1 MIAPNPIPKAIAA
14 TAEQQQVLDR
24 IAAQRLRLRERR
36 ARRAQ
41 AAAAAREAQQVA
53 GLGPDAPL
61 VSRLAVFAR
70 LHPVAVAVAAAA
82 AVAVGPRRM
91 VRWAGVVMPLLL
103 RLRSR

>member
-1 MIAPNPIPKAIAA
+1 MSAVSPSSAVAA
-14 TAEQQQVLDR
+14 TPEQQQVLER

-41 AAAAAREAQQVA
+41 VLAASREADQAA

-82 AVAVGPRRM
+82 AVAVGPRR
-91 VRWAGVVMPLLL
+91 VLRWAGVVMPLVL

>member
-1 MIAPNPIPKAIAA
+1 MTAPAPTPKKIAA

-36 ARRAQ
+36 ARRSQ
-41 AAAAAREAQQVA
+41 AAAAAREAQQLS
-53 GLGPDAPL
+53 GLGPETPL
-61 VSRLAVFAR
+61 VSRLAIFAR
-70 LHPVAVAVAAAA
+70 LHPVAVAIAAAA

-103 RLRSR
+103 RLRNR

>member
-1 MIAPNPIPKAIAA
+1 MTAPNPIPKAIAA

-53 GLGPDAPL
+53 GLGP
-61 VSRLAVFAR
+61 VFAR

-82 AVAVGPRRM
+82 AMAVGPRRM

>member
-1 MIAPNPIPKAIAA
+1 MNAA
-14 TAEQQQVLDR
+14 STSSAVAANAEQQQVLDR
-24 IAAQRLRLRERR
+24 IAAQRLRLRERS

-53 GLGPDAPL
+53 GLGPDASL
-61 VSRLAVFAR
+61 ASRLAVFAR

-82 AVAVGPRRM
+82 AVAVGPRRV
-91 VRWAGVVMPLLL
+91 VRWAGVVMPLLM

>member
-1 MIAPNPIPKAIAA
+1 MSAAPLAVAA
-14 TAEQQQVLDR
+14 SAEQQRVLDR
-24 IAAQRLRLRERR
+24 IAAQRLRLRERK

-41 AAAAAREAQQVA
+41 AVAASRQAQQVA
-53 GLGPDAPL
+53 GLGPDASL

-82 AVAVGPRRM
+82 AVVVGPRR
-91 VRWAGVVMPLLL
+91 VLRWAGVVMPMLM

>member
-1 MIAPNPIPKAIAA
+1 MSAAPLAVAA
-14 TAEQQQVLDR
+14 SAEQQQVLDR
-24 IAAQRLRLRERR
+24 IAAQRLRLRERK

-41 AAAAAREAQQVA
+41 AVAASRQAQQVA
-53 GLGPDAPL
+53 GLGPDASL

-82 AVAVGPRRM
+82 AVVVGPRR
-91 VRWAGVVMPLLL
+91 VLRWAGVAMPMLM